1 MKSIRA
7 ATQDDLQIIH
17 DLAHDTWPHAYG
29 EILSAAQ
36 LHYMLDK
43 MYSLPSLQHQ
53 LLESQ
58 HSFILVFDDAVPVG
72 FASFSPEKENASAFR
87 LHKIYL
93 LPGQQGTGTGKI
105 LLEYIITRIKEM
117 GATSLELN
125 VNRHNKARYFYEKQG
140 FWVTKEVDVNIGGG
154 FFMNDFI
161 MQLKLK

>member
-7 ATQDDLQIIH
+7 AKPGDLQIIH
-17 DLAHDTWPHAYG
+17 DLAHEIWPNAYG

-43 MYSLPSLQHQ
+43 MYSLASLQHQ

-58 HSFILVFDDAVPVG
+58 HSFILVFDDEVPVG
-72 FASFSPEKENASAFR
+72 FASFSAEKKDDFVFH
-87 LHKIYL
+87 LHKIYVSH
-93 LPGQQGTGTGKI
+93 GQQGTGVGKM
-105 LLEYIITRIKEM
+105 LLEYIITKIKET

-140 FWVTKEVDVNIGGG
+140 FVVKEEVDINIGAG

-161 MQLKLK
+161 MQLQLK